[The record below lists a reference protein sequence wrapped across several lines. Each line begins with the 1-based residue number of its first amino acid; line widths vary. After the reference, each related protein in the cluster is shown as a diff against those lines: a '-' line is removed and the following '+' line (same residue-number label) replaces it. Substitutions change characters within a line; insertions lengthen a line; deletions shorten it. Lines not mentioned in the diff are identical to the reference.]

1 MLRSDMIWPSPPG
14 QSSANAAGV
23 GATKGAVGSELEFD
37 GVEEFGREV
46 F

>member
-1 MLRSDMIWPSPPG
+1 MIWPSPPG

-23 GATKGAVGSELEFD
+23 GAMKGAVGFVLEFV
-37 GVEEFGREV
+37 GVAEFGREV